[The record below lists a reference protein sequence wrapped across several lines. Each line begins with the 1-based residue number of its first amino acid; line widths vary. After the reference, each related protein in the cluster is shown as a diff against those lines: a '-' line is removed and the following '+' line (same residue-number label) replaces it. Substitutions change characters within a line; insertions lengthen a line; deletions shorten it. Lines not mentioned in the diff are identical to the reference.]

1 MPTDSSQPPPPPPP
15 PTPPAP
21 PAPPA
26 SSSNPAT
33 TTTTITPTSTSSAP
47 SSTFTPAPAA
57 SPYPYAHAPD
67 IIRAHQKDAYFQG
80 VLANQLS
87 ELHRR
92 LLGARSAHAWAAESC
107 ALADLL
113 YLCLTTLVGNRTLGE
128 EYCGLVQ
135 VEEEE
140 EEEEEG
146 RPSDSAKAS
155 GAAVNSVAARL
166 PALSRRAT
174 YIAGSIV
181 VPYLLSRGLPALR
194 SGIRA
199 RLQRNLGRLERQ
211 EQQQQQQHAE
221 KKEVKKK
228 KKRSPLQSWSYRFQ
242 SYLLAHL
249 PTLTSPEP
257 VYALSLAL
265 FYFTGSYYELSKRVA
280 GLRYIFTTARKGAPA
295 SGGGTGAGAEGGYE
309 VLGVLLVVQ
318 MAVQGYLHV
327 RETLATFASPSPS
340 PSPYSGQE
348 ARQRGAPPSLGVS
361 VSLDDNAYSANTNL
375 LPASASA
382 ATAPSPSATDHL
394 ARATHTPR
402 RAAPLPAHDLG
413 AGGGGAAMR
422 WIRGAAQRKC
432 TLCLEELRDPA
443 ATPCGHVF
451 CWPCIGDWAREKPE
465 CPLCRREA
473 LAQHILPLRAALPPP
488 SAAAVSV

>member
-1 MPTDSSQPPPPPPP
+1 MPTDSSQPPPPSSSPSL
-15 PTPPAP
+15 TPPAP
-21 PAPPA
+21 SA
-26 SSSNPAT
+26 SSSNPT
-33 TTTTITPTSTSSAP
+33 TTTSTSTSSA
-47 SSTFTPAPAA
+47 STSTSTSTSASVA

-80 VLANQLS
+80 VLTNQLS
-87 ELHRR
+87 DLHRR
-92 LLGARSAHAWAAESC
+92 LLGARSAHAWAAESR

-113 YLCLTTLVGNRTLGE
+113 YLCLTTLIGNRTLGE

-135 VEEEE
+135 VED
-140 EEEEEG
+140 EEG
-146 RPSDSAKAS
+146 GRGSKNSR
-155 GAAVNSVAARL
+155 AAAANSVTARL

-181 VPYLLSRGLPALR
+181 VPYLLSKGLPALR
-194 SGIRA
+194 SRIRA
-199 RLQRNLGRLERQ
+199 RLQRNLARLERQ
-211 EQQQQQQHAE
+211 ERQQQQQQQRTQ
-221 KKEVKKK
+221 KKK
-228 KKRSPLQSWSYRFQ
+228 SPLQSWSYRFQ

-280 GLRYIFTTARKGAPA
+280 GLRYIFTTARKPPA
-295 SGGGTGAGAEGGYE
+295 SGGEGGGAAAEGGYE

-327 RETLATFASPSPS
+327 RETLASFLSPSP
-340 PSPYSGQE
+340 PSSSYPGQE
-348 ARQRGAPPSLGVS
+348 ARQRGAPLSLGVS

-375 LPASASA
+375 LPASA
-382 ATAPSPSATDHL
+382 ATPSPAASL
-394 ARATHTPR
+394 ARTTHTPH

-413 AGGGGAAMR
+413 AGGGGAMR
-422 WIRGAAQRKC
+422 WIKGAAQRKC
-432 TLCLEELRDPA
+432 TLCLEELKDPA

-451 CWPCIGDWAREKPE
+451 CWPCIGDWTREKPE

-473 LAQHILPLRAALPPP
+473 LAQHILPLRAALPSPAP
-488 SAAAVSV
+488 AASAAAVAV

>member
-1 MPTDSSQPPPPPPP
+1 MPSRSSQPPPPPPP
-15 PTPPAP
+15 PPPTSRAP
-21 PAPPA
+21 PAA
-26 SSSNPAT
+26 SSSPTPTPT
-33 TTTTITPTSTSSAP
+33 TTTSTSTSSA
-47 SSTFTPAPAA
+47 SASAPTSAPVA

-80 VLANQLS
+80 VLTNQLS
-87 ELHRR
+87 DLHRR
-92 LLGARSAHAWAAESC
+92 LLGARSAHAWAAESR

-113 YLCLTTLVGNRTLGE
+113 YLCLTTLIGNRTLGE

-135 VEEEE
+135 VEEDDD
-140 EEEEEG
+140 
-146 RPSDSAKAS
+146 PSGSETTATNSA
-155 GAAVNSVAARL
+155 AARL

-181 VPYLLSRGLPALR
+181 VPYLLSKGLPALR
-194 SGIRA
+194 SRIRA
-199 RLQRNLGRLERQ
+199 RLQRNLAALEREHQ
-211 EQQQQQQHAE
+211 LQQRHAGKE
-221 KKEVKKK
+221 K
-228 KKRSPLQSWSYRFQ
+228 SPLRSWSYRFQ

-280 GLRYIFTTARKGAPA
+280 GLRYIFTTARRPPA
-295 SGGGTGAGAEGGYE
+295 SGGGSGGGAEGGYE

-327 RETLATFASPSPS
+327 RETLASFSPPS
-340 PSPYSGQE
+340 SSSSPYSGQE
-348 ARQRGAPPSLGVS
+348 TRQRGAPLSLDVS

-375 LPASASA
+375 LPASAATTSSSSA
-382 ATAPSPSATDHL
+382 ANL
-394 ARATHTPR
+394 ARTTHTPH

-413 AGGGGAAMR
+413 SGGAMR
-422 WIRGAAQRKC
+422 WIKGAAQRKC
-432 TLCLEELRDPA
+432 TLCLEELKDPA

-451 CWPCIGDWAREKPE
+451 CWPCIGDWTREKPE

-473 LAQHILPLRAALPPP
+473 LAQHILPLRAAIPSP
-488 SAAAVSV
+488 SAAAAAVAVSV

>member
-1 MPTDSSQPPPPPPP
+1 MPTDSSQPPP
-15 PTPPAP
+15 TPPAR
-21 PAPPA
+21 PA
-26 SSSNPAT
+26 SSSNP
-33 TTTTITPTSTSSAP
+33 TTTTITSPPTSSA
-47 SSTFTPAPAA
+47 STSASVA

-80 VLANQLS
+80 VLTNQLS
-87 ELHRR
+87 DLHRR
-92 LLGARSAHAWAAESC
+92 LLGARSAHAWAAESR

-113 YLCLTTLVGNRTLGE
+113 YLCLTTLIGNRTLGE

-135 VEEEE
+135 VEEDPE
-140 EEEEEG
+140 
-146 RPSDSAKAS
+146 DSKTSPETKAT
-155 GAAVNSVAARL
+155 NSATARL

-181 VPYLLSRGLPALR
+181 VPYLLSKGLPALR
-194 SGIRA
+194 SRIRA
-199 RLQRNLGRLERQ
+199 RLQRNLATLERK
-211 EQQQQQQHAE
+211 QQLQQRQHNE
-221 KKEVKKK
+221 KKPP
-228 KKRSPLQSWSYRFQ
+228 PLRSWSYRFQ

-280 GLRYIFTTARKGAPA
+280 GLRYIFMTARKPPA
-295 SGGGTGAGAEGGYE
+295 SGGESGGGGGGSEGGYE

-327 RETLATFASPSPS
+327 RETLASFSSSSSSPLSS
-340 PSPYSGQE
+340 YSGQE
-348 ARQRGAPPSLGVS
+348 ARQRGAPLSLDVS
-361 VSLDDNAYSANTNL
+361 VSLNDNAYSANTNL
-375 LPASASA
+375 LPASAAAPSSA
-382 ATAPSPSATDHL
+382 ANL
-394 ARATHTPR
+394 ARTTHTPH

-413 AGGGGAAMR
+413 SAGGSAMR
-422 WIRGAAQRKC
+422 WIKGAAQRKC
-432 TLCLEELRDPA
+432 TLCLEELKDPA

-451 CWPCIGDWAREKPE
+451 CWPCIGDWTREKPE

-473 LAQHILPLRAALPPP
+473 LAQHILPLRAAIPSP
-488 SAAAVSV
+488 SAAAAAAVAVSV